1 MSGGIVLTTVKVA
14 FQLRFDRIPLSAFPQ
29 LFGIGVHLGQSGNM
43 RSKSLYG
50 SNDFLKVYDMIFFE
64 KQ

>member
-29 LFGIGVHLGQSGNM
+29 PFLSCSELGSIWVNRGTCARN
-43 RSKSLYG
+43 RYTG
-50 SNDFLKVYDMIFFE
+50 PTIFLKRMT
-64 KQ
+64 